1 MKPED
6 CVLYSGAAKG
16 AEEAFGT
23 AAERHG
29 IEEVNFTFEGHND
42 ARTRGI
48 RVLTEPELKQG
59 DVNLHYVSRF
69 DAPRISG
76 HAAVSAR
83 APEHLA
89 PGEQRPRGVRGRAY
103 SRRRPPA
110 TRRHRRRGPPEKGP
124 AVSSVVRRGAVPPRT
139 GFKSSRGSWQQID
152 AARTPLVARGYQRTG
167 EEPIDNRS
175 GALRMKSR
183 TRTADRSRHR
193 GFPAGNRPAARWD
206 ESAPAGTRRDRTG
219 GAISTHPHRGVN
231 SHDRH
236 HRVKCTLCRVHSRRV
251 TTEGL
256 RKTEQL
262 HFTTARPAPRAPR
275 HRPPPPAPH
284 SE

>member
-1 MKPED
+1 MKAEE
-6 CVLYSGAAKG
+6 CILFSGAANG
-16 AEEAFGT
+16 AEAAFG
-23 AAERHG
+23 AAAQRHG
-29 IEEVNFTFEGHND
+29 VAEVNFTFEGHND

-69 DAPRISG
+69 DAPRISR

-110 TRRHRRRGPPEKGP
+110 TRPRK
-124 AVSSVVRRGAVPPRT
+124 VPLLVPSLDEALFPRT
-139 GFKSSRGSWQQID
+139 GFKSSRGSWQPN

-183 TRTADRSRHR
+183 TWTADRSRHR

-206 ESAPAGTRRDRTG
+206 ESAPAGTRQDRTG
-219 GAISTHPHRGVN
+219 GAISTGPSLWHPSDSCWTPRATGRSPRRSATTTRAARAARG
-231 SHDRH
+231 
-236 HRVKCTLCRVHSRRV
+236 SRRP
-251 TTEGL
+251 
-256 RKTEQL
+256 R
-262 HFTTARPAPRAPR
+262 RRAPDTGSPSCSCPA
-275 HRPPPPAPH
+275 HRAR
-284 SE
+284 SAGCRR